1 MGEYL
6 ETTEPDGVNELA
18 RHFLEARLEAR
29 ALPYI
34 VDAGDRAAA
43 SYATSEAIDH
53 YEKALQILKGTEDL
67 ALARRAYEGNGGALT
82 FGFDVPGALQ
92 NYNEMLALAEERGDV
107 PMKVSALNK
116 LGFVSALMQGQIP
129 EAEELLVDAERLA
142 SEAND
147 LAGLAECHMTY
158 CYLRTAGGDFE
169 GAIDHLEESA
179 TIGEELDAEEPK
191 LFGLTHTANTL
202 TYMTR
207 FDEAWDAAQT
217 ARKAAE
223 ATGNS
228 KYLSELNILPIPF
241 YHLRN
246 GDMDAALD
254 SATFGFELASRIGAT
269 DNASFGAI
277 MMGQVASLRGEYE
290 RAIEINHQALELAR
304 ASGVPYTQALA
315 LCVLGSSYLDVSP
328 EFRDKTMEYH
338 DEAMQMLEA
347 PLGSILGASAWAEV
361 GLCVMA
367 SGDMEQAG
375 ELFKKGLTTPTAT
388 MHIMRPRLL
397 ACSAMVAMGQGDL
410 GEAAKA
416 VAEARGLVEAAKM
429 RHFAPL
435 IEFADGHVAASSGEH
450 EKALGHFVLA
460 EEQASTMQFR
470 PLTWQA
476 EMGAA
481 GALAALGREKE
492 ADTKRQDA
500 RAGVHEI
507 GGFFKDEDLRNKF
520 LESAASKLG

>member
-1 MGEYL
+1 
-6 ETTEPDGVNELA
+6 
-18 RHFLEARLEAR
+18 
-29 ALPYI
+29 
-34 VDAGDRAAA
+34 
-43 SYATSEAIDH
+43 
-53 YEKALQILKGTEDL
+53 
-67 ALARRAYEGNGGALT
+67 
-82 FGFDVPGALQ
+82 
-92 NYNEMLALAEERGDV
+92 
-107 PMKVSALNK
+107 
-116 LGFVSALMQGQIP
+116 
-129 EAEELLVDAERLA
+129 
-142 SEAND
+142 
-147 LAGLAECHMTY
+147 
-158 CYLRTAGGDFE
+158 
-169 GAIDHLEESA
+169 
-179 TIGEELDAEEPK
+179 
-191 LFGLTHTANTL
+191 
-202 TYMTR
+202 
-207 FDEAWDAAQT
+207 
-217 ARKAAE
+217 
-223 ATGNS
+223 
-228 KYLSELNILPIPF
+228 
-241 YHLRN
+241 
-246 GDMDAALD
+246 MDAALD